1 MLYKIAFGA
10 NNNEVVEIFGW
21 LLLPFITIQ
30 KTHSCCAI
38 LRLFPQIKFTKNNS
52 LQTMMKLSKYL
63 YIDHHT
69 TQSTINKVLV
79 FQGDDML
86 HEIYYNIGVVEVQ
99 SVTICKK

>member
-1 MLYKIAFGA
+1 MIITAIHYNA
-10 NNNEVVEIFGW
+10 NNSFM
-21 LLLPFITIQ
+21 L
-30 KTHSCCAI
+30 HAI

-52 LQTMMKLSKYL
+52 LQTMMKLLKYL
-63 YIDHHT
+63 YNDHHT

-99 SVTICKK
+99 TVTICKN

>member
-1 MLYKIAFGA
+1 
-10 NNNEVVEIFGW
+10 
-21 LLLPFITIQ
+21 
-30 KTHSCCAI
+30 
-38 LRLFPQIKFTKNNS
+38 
-52 LQTMMKLSKYL
+52 MMKLSKYL

-99 SVTICKK
+99 SDTICKK